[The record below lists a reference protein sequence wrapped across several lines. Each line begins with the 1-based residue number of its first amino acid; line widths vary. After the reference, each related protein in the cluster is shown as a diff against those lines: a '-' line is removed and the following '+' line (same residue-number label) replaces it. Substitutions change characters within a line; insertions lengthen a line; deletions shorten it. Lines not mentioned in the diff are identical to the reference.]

1 MFVPLKKRDKKILDK
16 EINQIKQVRTA
27 GIKKVRQK
35 KKQ

>member
-16 EINQIKQVRTA
+16 EINQIKSVRTA

-35 KKQ
+35 